1 MTNSESFPPFET
13 NTEESSGVATAP
25 KKKFALSATLL
36 LVAVLLIGAL
46 IGNLLSRVGKLED
59 APDPTTLR
67 LSEKPT
73 TQSMF
78 EEPSDLESFIAK
90 IGESVVTIYCNGNG
104 TGFAY
109 DLEGLETGYETF
121 IVTNHHVIEDCIE
134 NESEL
139 SVTYGGDKRL
149 KTKAKLYSWDAE
161 NDLALLQIGT
171 FLPGLKD
178 AENYA
183 QPGEWTMA
191 IGSPGPNGVIL
202 HNATTFGRIVA
213 LENDYWNYT
222 SAVIN
227 PGNSGGPLVNSRGEL
242 IGINSLS
249 TVSGSY
255 GIWNWAVDAMI
266 LCKKVVDCSE

>member
-1 MTNSESFPPFET
+1 MTNSESIPPFET
-13 NTEESSGVATAP
+13 NTEESSWAPTAP
-25 KKKFALSATLL
+25 KKKFALSTTLL

-46 IGNLLSRVGKLED
+46 TGNLLSRVGKLEE
-59 APDPTTLR
+59 APDSTTLR

-73 TQSMF
+73 TQSLF
-78 EEPSDLESFIAK
+78 AEPTDLESFIEK

-109 DLEGLETGYETF
+109 DLEGLEAGYKTF
-121 IVTNHHVIEDCIE
+121 VVTNHHVIEDCID

-139 SVTYGGDKRL
+139 SVTYGGDK
-149 KTKAKLYSWDAE
+149 KMMTKAKLYSWDVD
-161 NDLALLQIGT
+161 NDLALLQIGAL
-171 FLPGLKD
+171 LPGLQD

-191 IGSPGPNGVIL
+191 VGSPGPNNVIL

-213 LENDYWNYT
+213 LENEYWNYT
-222 SAVIN
+222 SAVVN

-242 IGINSLS
+242 IGVNSAS
-249 TVSGSY
+249 TVSSNN
-255 GIWNWAVDAMI
+255 GIWNWAVDAI
-266 LCKKVVDCSE
+266 VLCEKVVDCGE